1 VLRSPLVPD
10 VEHQEEDP
18 AASVAVAEEHPED
31 EADLLD
37 VVVRAEALVEAAS
50 AVEVAAAVSQEVDA
64 VVVVV
69 SVADVDEEAT
79 KCFDLGR
86 LQSHSEAIGDA
97 QSTACRPK
105 SDLRLPTDTMIIWR
119 RFGVARGFSSAC
131 RKNMAPCC
139 GHFETGSRVRFF
151 PAELLSSSIT
161 RAHK

>member
-1 VLRSPLVPD
+1 
-10 VEHQEEDP
+10 
-18 AASVAVAEEHPED
+18 VAEEHRED

-50 AVEVAAAVSQEVDA
+50 AVEVVAAVSQEVDA
-64 VVVVV
+64 VVVV

-119 RFGVARGFSSAC
+119 RFGVARGFTSAC

-139 GHFETGSRVRFF
+139 RHFETGSRVRFF
-151 PAELLSSSIT
+151 PAELLLSSIT
-161 RAHK
+161 RAHE